1 MTVIYRCDFCKK
13 EFKNLE
19 ECRQHEQYAHNNCAI
34 KETLVAANKVC
45 DYCNNSYYVYGCERA
60 CQFETKCNR
69 SNKYFYF
76 QLVDPYHD
84 KSIAGV

>member
-1 MTVIYRCDFCKK
+1 MTVIDKWDSYKKESK

-19 ECRQHEQYAHNNCAI
+19 KYKQHAF

-76 QLVDPYHD
+76 QLVDLYHD

>member
-13 EFKNLE
+13 EFKDLE
-19 ECRQHEQYAHNNCAI
+19 KYKQHAFNAHNNRAI
-34 KETLVAANKVC
+34 KETLMAANKVC

-69 SNKYFYF
+69 SNNYFYF